1 MDEFEEV
8 LQRKLKLVMKHFPGD
23 NIYHWTVNKSKIKI
37 DGSHGGKWIKGKLVS
52 VDGSMVGVDLG
63 TRIVK
68 VNISKMRKDHKWIGD
83 VEIRFDPTGL
93 ASADSTAKTA
103 STSVSKTTC
112 STEDC
117 ANTIMRHDSAWI
129 GSEGSQCGNY
139 AWEPVTN
146 GRIGSYA

>member
-68 VNISKMRKDHKWIGD
+68 VNISKIRKDHNPIED
-83 VEIRFDPTGL
+83 VEVPLDPTAL
-93 ASADSTAKTA
+93 ASAASTANTA
-103 STSVSKTTC
+103 STTASKHETRFFLDR
-112 STEDC
+112 SRR
-117 ANTIMRHDSAWI
+117 N
-129 GSEGSQCGNY
+129 
-139 AWEPVTN
+139 PVRKLCLGTHH
-146 GRIGSYA
+146 